1 MQSYLRDAKTLHLKH
16 LSKDPHGDLLVGRS
30 YKVYQAKYLIP
41 KSDKGPAFTLNA
53 NPAKFH
59 AELHNDGKLCAF
71 ITRDTYAEARAE
83 GENHVRRDEVA
94 SQTN

>member
-1 MQSYLRDAKTLHLKH
+1 M
-16 LSKDPHGDLLVGRS
+16 LVGRS

-53 NPAKFH
+53 DPAKFH

-94 SQTN
+94 SQTS

>member
-1 MQSYLRDAKTLHLKH
+1 MWSYLKDAKTLHLKH
-16 LSKDPHGDLLVGRS
+16 LSKDRHGDLLVDRS

-41 KSDKGPAFTLNA
+41 KSDKGPAFTLHA
-53 NPAKFH
+53 DPVKFH
-59 AELHNDGKLCAF
+59 AELHKDGKLCAF

-94 SQTN
+94 SQTS

>member
-1 MQSYLRDAKTLHLKH
+1 M
-16 LSKDPHGDLLVGRS
+16 GRS

-53 NPAKFH
+53 DPAKFH
-59 AELHNDGKLCAF
+59 AELHRDGKLCAF

-83 GENHVRRDEVA
+83 GESHVRRDEVE
-94 SQTN
+94 SQTS